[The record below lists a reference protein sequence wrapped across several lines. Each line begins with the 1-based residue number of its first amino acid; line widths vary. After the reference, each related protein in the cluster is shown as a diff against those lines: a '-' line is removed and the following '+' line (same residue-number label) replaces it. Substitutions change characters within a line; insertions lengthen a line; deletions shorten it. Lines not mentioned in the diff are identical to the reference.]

1 MLPVLRVK
9 AIVGNGC
16 GSGTCLDKFTA
27 CRVAGSNVFVYLDR
41 YILGVGDR
49 IDAYSLKVLVVI

>member
-1 MLPVLRVK
+1 MDAVVVLALTSLPL
-9 AIVGNGC
+9 G
-16 GSGTCLDKFTA
+16 
-27 CRVAGSNVFVYLDR
+27 RVAGSNVFVYLDR